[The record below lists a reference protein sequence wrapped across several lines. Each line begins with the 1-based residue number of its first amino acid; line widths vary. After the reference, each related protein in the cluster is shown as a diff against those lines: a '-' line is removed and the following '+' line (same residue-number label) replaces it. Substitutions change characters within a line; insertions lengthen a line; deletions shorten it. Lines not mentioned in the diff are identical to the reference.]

1 MTAWEDPDMVSDF
14 LVEAEEHLDE
24 ADAVL
29 LDLEA
34 TPRDAELQR
43 RLNGPLHTLKGMAS
57 YVDFTEI
64 GQLCHVTES
73 LVGTLTT
80 QPDTEVG
87 HTIECAFQAVARMR
101 SYFADVSDSL
111 EADGGV
117 PDAGAIREL
126 RTRIEARLPG
136 AQRQAM

>member
-24 ADAVL
+24 ADSVL
-29 LDLEA
+29 LDLE
-34 TPRDAELQR
+34 TRPGDAELQR
-43 RLNGPLHTLKGMAS
+43 RLNGPLHTIKGMAS

-73 LVGTLTT
+73 LVGTLST
-80 QPDTEVG
+80 QPQAEVAQV
-87 HTIECAFQAVARMR
+87 IEFVFQAVARMR

-111 EADGGV
+111 DADGGV
-117 PDAGAIREL
+117 PDDTAVKNL
-126 RTRIEARLPG
+126 RVRIENQLLPS
-136 AQRQAM
+136 RQEAI